1 MKKTLWYKSS
11 MPCCGCTDYEIVATA
26 SFDVMR
32 ANRDGAQQIK
42 CCRCMRSLGLQLRNQ
57 PPTFDYIKAPHF
69 KNL

>member
-11 MPCCGCTDYEIVATA
+11 MPCCGCTDYEIVAGA

-32 ANRDGAQQIK
+32 ANHDGAQQIK
-42 CCRCMRSLGLQLRNQ
+42 CRRCMRSLGLQLRDQ
-57 PPTFDYIKAPHF
+57 PPTFDYIKAPDF